1 MFGNGEKKGSFFERL
16 KEGLSK
22 TKQSLVRNVDEML
35 FGEKQI
41 DRDLFEELEEML
53 ITADVG
59 PAFAS
64 ELIDEMKVIAKRSDL
79 SSPDVLRK
87 IMRDNIH
94 FILKQRESP
103 LEIPK
108 NGLYTVMVVG
118 VNGTGK
124 TTTIGKIASEFKG
137 RGCSVMLAAAD
148 TFRAAAI
155 EQLEVW
161 GERVGIPVIKQKMG
175 ADPSAVVFD
184 AVQAAKAR
192 GIDVLIIDTAG
203 RLHTQVNLMEELKKV
218 KRIMGREFP
227 GSPHE
232 VLLVLDATT
241 GQNAVNQAKMFNEAI
256 GVTGLVLTKLDGTA
270 KGGIII
276 RLARE
281 FDIPIRYI
289 GIGEKMDDLRVFNS
303 TEFVDASDG
312 MKHAV
317 FIGLQASRHQASEE
331 KSSFRNLG
339 RPDPGIPELSDSH
352 GDDTL
357 PSATSTAA
365 WTSSGN
371 SWASSTSTGK
381 MTPLFSWG
389 TTLTGVPTRS
399 GSSITC
405 WSSGKSTNRLSA

>member
-35 FGEKQI
+35 FGEKRI

-53 ITADVG
+53 ISADVG

-94 FILKQRESP
+94 FILKQREAP
-103 LEIPK
+103 LDIPK
-108 NGLYTVMVVG
+108 DGLYTVMVVG

-124 TTTIGKIASEFKG
+124 TTTIGKIANEFKG
-137 RGCSVMLAAAD
+137 RGHSVMLAAAD

-184 AVQAAKAR
+184 ALQAARAR
-192 GIDVLIIDTAG
+192 GINALIIDTAG
-203 RLHTQVNLMEELKKV
+203 RLHTKVNLMEELKKV

-241 GQNAVNQAKMFNEAI
+241 GQNAVSQAKMFNE
-256 GVTGLVLTKLDGTA
+256 GTA

-276 RLARE
+276 RLAKE

-303 TEFVDASDG
+303 TEFVDAL
-312 MKHAV
+312 M
-317 FIGLQASRHQASEE
+317 E
-331 KSSFRNLG
+331 
-339 RPDPGIPELSDSH
+339 
-352 GDDTL
+352 
-357 PSATSTAA
+357 
-365 WTSSGN
+365 
-371 SWASSTSTGK
+371 
-381 MTPLFSWG
+381 
-389 TTLTGVPTRS
+389 
-399 GSSITC
+399 
-405 WSSGKSTNRLSA
+405 